1 MVYTEYV
8 SIESVVLHQVGNKL
22 SEEEIVFSK
31 SPLVVDDKVKNILT
45 NYFFS
50 AFKYDEFYRFYHDVD
65 LSYNEAYSY
74 ISKIFNDPDAIYEQ
88 SVNLAK
94 HLYNHSE
101 HPKIKTG
108 EFYVIY
114 FKDCVLN
121 DETVDAVGIFKSEN
135 KDTFLEIEQVNNVF
149 NIESHRGININKM
162 DKGAII
168 FNTEEADGYSISII
182 DNINKGNDARY
193 WKDDF
198 LKVKPVENEFHQTNQ
213 FMGITKQFITKE
225 LKESSEI
232 TKADQIDLLNRSV
245 DYFKSH
251 EEFDKSDFEN
261 EVLKDEHVI
270 DSFNGFNEVYKQ
282 EHEVALSDNFEI
294 STQAVKKQARAF
306 KSVLK
311 LDKNFHI
318 YIHGDRDLIEQGVD
332 NNGRKFYKIYFD
344 EES

>member
-1 MVYTEYV
+1 MVYTDYV
-8 SIESVVLHQVGNKL
+8 SIENAVLHQVGNKL
-22 SEEEIVFSK
+22 NEDEIVFSK
-31 SPLVVDDKVKNILT
+31 SPLAVDEKVKKILI

-50 AFKYDEFYRFYHDVD
+50 AFKYDEFYRFYHEVD
-65 LSYNEAYSY
+65 LSYNEACSY

-121 DETVDAVGIFKSEN
+121 DKTVDAVGIFKSEN
-135 KDTFLEIEQVNNVF
+135 KDTFLEIEQVNNAF
-149 NIESHRGININKM
+149 YIESHRGININKM

-168 FNTEEADGYSISII
+168 FNTGEADGYSISII

-225 LKESSEI
+225 LKESTEI
-232 TKADQIDLLNRSV
+232 TRADQIDLLNRSV

-251 EEFDKSDFEN
+251 EQFDKSDFEN
-261 EVLKDEHVI
+261 EVLKDEYVI
-270 DSFNGFNEVYKQ
+270 DSFNGFNDVYKQ
-282 EHEVALSDNFEI
+282 EHEVAFSDNFEI
-294 STQAVKKQARAF
+294 SSQAVKKQARAF